1 MDEFTAVRITRFIG
15 SFKESHGR
23 DISESELVQHGVSP
37 SEIDYLVRQGIVDKY
52 QVTTGKGSRE
62 NRFKL
67 HRDWRSLR
75 TR

>member
-1 MDEFTAVRITRFIG
+1 MDEFTIVRITRFIG
-15 SFKESHGR
+15 SFKENHGR
-23 DISESELVQHGVSP
+23 DIAESELVQHGVSP
-37 SEIDYLVRQGIVDKY
+37 AEIDYLVRQGIVDKY